1 MKKRITTE
9 KAIELFEKNKGIL
22 RTSEALK
29 LGIHPKTLYHM
40 RDRGLLE
47 QISRGIYR
55 LADLPSFE
63 NVDLVT
69 VSLAIPKGVICLIS
83 ALSFHGL
90 TTQIPRQVDVACHSG
105 IKQPKIDYPPIRV
118 FRFSKRSF
126 ESGIETHQI
135 DGVSLRIYSPAK
147 TVVDCFKF
155 RNRIG
160 LDVAIESLK
169 AYWKEKKGNVD
180 MIMKYASNDRMSNVI
195 RPYVES
201 IIHE

>member
-1 MKKRITTE
+1 MKKSLPVER
-9 KAIELFEKNKGIL
+9 AIEIFKKNGGIL

-29 LGIHPKTLYHM
+29 FGIHPLILYQM
-40 RDRGLLE
+40 RDQGLLE
-47 QISRGIYR
+47 KISRGIYR
-55 LADLPSFE
+55 LASLPPLE

-90 TTQIPRQVDVACHSG
+90 TTQIPRQVDIACLKSM
-105 IKQPKIDYPPIRV
+105 KQQKIDYPPTRI
-118 FRFSKRSF
+118 FWFSKRSF
-126 ESGIETHQI
+126 EDGVETHEL
-135 DGVSLRIYSPAK
+135 DGVNLRIYSPAK
-147 TVVDCFKF
+147 TIVDCFKF

-169 AYWKEKKGNVD
+169 TYWIEKKGNVD
-180 MIMKYASNDRMSNVI
+180 MLMKHAFNNRMSKVI
-195 RPYVES
+195 RPYIES